1 MPTSVGTL
9 SQLTIPV
16 MNGSTGEITNQT
28 YNLSSGAVTI
38 KTTTLAA
45 SGTTVT
51 FTGIPTTGTNLID
64 FYIDGGSGFSA
75 INTSTSGQV
84 TLTYPASSAA
94 RTVCCRIEE
103 VSS

>member
-1 MPTSVGTL
+1 MPTDGTL
-9 SQLTIPV
+9 SQLIIPV
-16 MNGSTGEITNQT
+16 LEDGTVRNKT
-28 YNLSSGAVTI
+28 YDLSGASVEI
-38 KTTTLAA
+38 KTQTLAA
-45 SGTTVT
+45 SATTVT

-84 TLTYPASSAA
+84 TLTYPASSSA